1 MGADRSCDWVDI
13 GFGLVGLRMRI
24 RPRSV
29 DVGRNHERVER
40 YDIDFDLV
48 GVGVGGEGDGS
59 VLAWVVV
66 VDLGS
71 EWDWDQ
77 DTQ

>member
-1 MGADRSCDWVDI
+1 MDRSCDWVNI

-29 DVGRNHERVER
+29 DVGRNHERVGR

-48 GVGVGGEGDGS
+48 GVGVGVGGKGVGS
-59 VLAWVVV
+59 VQVWVVV
-66 VDLGS
+66 VGSGS

-77 DTQ
+77 DTL

>member
-1 MGADRSCDWVDI
+1 VDRSCDWVDI
-13 GFGLVGLRMRI
+13 GFGLVDLKMRI
-24 RPRSV
+24 RPRSEG
-29 DVGRNHERVER
+29 VGRDHERVGR

-48 GVGVGGEGDGS
+48 GVGVGVGGEGDGS
-59 VLAWVVV
+59 VQVWVVV
-66 VDLGS
+66 VGSGS